1 VEDAFHDEGGEFVK
15 PACWVVPLFLLL
27 AFTSS
32 CGGSSPPPA
41 RPAATR
47 PTVVFPDGWAVK
59 VKLALTPEE
68 QAQGLMYVKELPADR
83 GMLFL
88 FPDDAQRPFWM
99 KNCFISLDMIW
110 LDANNVVVDIT
121 SDAPPC
127 TQDPCPN
134 YMPNRPARNVLEVR
148 GGLCAAHHVEVGD
161 RLLFVGVPK
170 PPSGPEGT

>member
-1 VEDAFHDEGGEFVK
+1 
-15 PACWVVPLFLLL
+15 
-27 AFTSS
+27 
-32 CGGSSPPPA
+32 
-41 RPAATR
+41 
-47 PTVVFPDGWAVK
+47 
-59 VKLALTPEE
+59 
-68 QAQGLMYVKELPADR
+68 MYVKDLPPDR

-121 SDAPPC
+121 HDAPPC

-134 YMPNRPARNVLEVR
+134 YMPNRPARNVLEVL
-148 GGLCAAHHVEVGD
+148 GGLCATHHVEVGD

-170 PPSGPEGT
+170 LPSAREGS